1 MISNY
6 ISYAIS
12 LIEILF
18 IGGAV
23 WGWGFMQYMFEKEYV
38 FYDSQCL
45 HPCLDDCID
54 HPDNTSEYISGQE
67 FLKDLRGVS
76 SQGCKTG
83 SILHCV
89 NGEIATPRGPS
100 AIIRD
105 FLQFHNW
112 DILENQIVFCCDCD
126 LQYKFCTQ
134 ENEFCEL
141 RSCILL

>member
-45 HPCLDDCID
+45 DDCLDACL
-54 HPDNTSEYISGQE
+54 PENTS
-67 FLKDLRGVS
+67 K
-76 SQGCKTG
+76 
-83 SILHCV
+83 
-89 NGEIATPRGPS
+89 
-100 AIIRD
+100 
-105 FLQFHNW
+105 
-112 DILENQIVFCCDCD
+112 
-126 LQYKFCTQ
+126 
-134 ENEFCEL
+134 
-141 RSCILL
+141 CIFKAHPTI

>member
-45 HPCLDDCID
+45 NACLDDCID
-54 HPDNTSEYISGQE
+54 HPDNTSEYIFKASPRISKKS
-67 FLKDLRGVS
+67 FVTRV
-76 SQGCKTG
+76 
-83 SILHCV
+83 
-89 NGEIATPRGPS
+89 AT
-100 AIIRD
+100 
-105 FLQFHNW
+105 W
-112 DILENQIVFCCDCD
+112 
-126 LQYKFCTQ
+126 TQ
-134 ENEFCEL
+134 N
-141 RSCILL
+141 